1 MEGDRAPTAWE
12 AWRSGTNGPGQS
24 LVRECCHMDRTHRRS
39 VAGLARTIR
48 AMEYGLSTILPL
60 VQTWGLGKSARNAGR
75 RRGISESIARLDDRS
90 GPPTRGG
97 CKRGQD
103 SQGLGRSRG
112 GFSTKI
118 HVAVSGGGQP
128 VKLHLSEG
136 ERHDVTCAEI
146 LLEGLEP
153 EHVIADK
160 GYDSDPLRQKIRS
173 GGGKPVIPSRRNC
186 RTRRHDRQRYK
197 LRNVVERFINQ
208 LKHCRRVATRY
219 DKLAVTFLGFVQ
231 FASILTLPLNVHTT

>member
-1 MEGDRAPTAWE
+1 MDSDRASPTWQSRRP
-12 AWRSGTNGPGQS
+12 WKNGPGQPG
-24 LVRECCHMDRTHRRS
+24 VRECRVLDCKDWRS

-48 AMEYGLSTILPL
+48 AMEYGLQTILPL
-60 VQTWGLGKSARNAGR
+60 VQERGLGTIARNARGR
-75 RRGISESIARLDDRS
+75 RRTSEPIARLDDRS
-90 GPPTRGG
+90 GPPTCGG
-97 CKRGQD
+97 RKRGQD

-118 HVAVSGGGQP
+118 HVAVNGEGQP
-128 VKLHLSEG
+128 VKLHLTEG

-173 GGGKPVIPSRRNC
+173 AGAKPVIPSRRNC
-186 RTRRHDRQRYK
+186 RTRRYDRQRYK
-197 LRNVVERFINQ
+197 LRNVVERFINR
-208 LKHCRRVATRY
+208 LKHCRRVATRD

-231 FASILTLPLNVHTT
+231 LASIITLPLNVHTT